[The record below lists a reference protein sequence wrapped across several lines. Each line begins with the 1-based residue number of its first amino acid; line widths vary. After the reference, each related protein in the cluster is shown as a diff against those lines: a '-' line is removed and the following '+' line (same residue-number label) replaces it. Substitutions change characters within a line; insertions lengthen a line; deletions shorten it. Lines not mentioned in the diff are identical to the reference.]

1 MRAPAPPPAPPSPP
15 LPLAFDFKTMNLLY
29 TVLAFLLALGPL
41 IVLHELGHYLVAR
54 ACGVKVLRFSVGM
67 GRVVWSRRFGKDQ
80 TEWAV
85 SALPLGGYVKMLDSR
100 DPETAPKDASEL
112 HREFTRQSVWRRIA
126 IVAAG
131 PIANFLV
138 AIGLMAVLFM
148 HGVEEPS
155 ARLRATVEGSAAQ
168 VAGVRGGDTVV
179 AVNGEPVQSWSE
191 LRWQV
196 LEAIVDK
203 SDARLSLR
211 GAHGGTYDAVI
222 PAAAIKGLDVD
233 ADVMKALGL
242 DLWRKPANIHQV
254 IAGGAGERAG
264 LLAGDTV
271 LRADGKPVADGLAF
285 IETVQGSKGR
295 PLLLDIERGGRTLA
309 LTLTP
314 ERDEQGRGI
323 AKVMLA
329 QPVEM
334 TTVSNGPVDALVKGV
349 ERTWETSAMTIKM
362 IGKMLIGEASWKNV
376 TGPITIADYA
386 GQSAQAGLA
395 TFLQFIAFISIS
407 LGVMNLLPIP
417 VLDGGHLLYYSL
429 EVLTGRPL
437 PARALEFAQRLGVGL
452 LFMLMALAVFND
464 LVRLL

>member
-1 MRAPAPPPAPPSPP
+1 MS
-15 LPLAFDFKTMNLLY
+15 LLY
-29 TVLAFLLALGPL
+29 TILAFLLALGPL
-41 IVLHELGHYLVAR
+41 IILHELGHYLVAR

-67 GRVVWSRRFGKDQ
+67 GKVLWSRRFGRDQ

-100 DPETAPKDASEL
+100 DPETAPKDESEL
-112 HREFTRQSVWRRIA
+112 HREFTRQNVWRRIA

-131 PIANFLV
+131 PVANFLV

-155 ARLRATVEGSAAQ
+155 ARLRAIPAGSSAQ
-168 VAGVRGGDTVV
+168 IAGVRGGDTVV
-179 AVNGEPVQSWSE
+179 AVNGNPVQSWSE
-191 LRWQV
+191 LRWQI
-196 LEAIVDK
+196 LHAAVDK
-203 SDARLSLR
+203 GEARLSLR
-211 GAHGGTYDAVI
+211 AQGGGGYDAVI
-222 PAAAIKGLDVD
+222 PADAIAKLDVD
-233 ADVMKALGL
+233 GDVMQALGL
-242 DLWRKPANIHQV
+242 DLWRKLARIEKVLP
-254 IAGGAGERAG
+254 GGAGERAG
-264 LLAGDTV
+264 LQPGDTV
-271 LRADGKPVADGLAF
+271 LLADGRTVDDGLAF
-285 IETVQGSKGR
+285 IETVQASGGR
-295 PLLLDIERGGRTLA
+295 PVQLEVRRGGGTLPVTLA
-309 LTLTP
+309 P
-314 ERDEQGRGI
+314 ERDPNGRGI

-334 TTVSNGPVDALVKGV
+334 VTVSSGPIEALGKGV
-349 ERTWETSAMTIKM
+349 ERTWETSVMTIKM
-362 IGKMLIGEASWKNV
+362 IGKMVTGEASWKNV

-386 GQSAQAGLA
+386 GQSARVGLA
-395 TFLQFIAFISIS
+395 TYLQFIAFISIS

-437 PARALEFAQRLGVGL
+437 PARVGEFAQRFGVGL